1 MSLFQKIRYFFYQA
15 FQSIRRNIFL
25 NIVTIAIIGISLIFF
40 GAFSTA
46 FLNLNYI
53 IEHWQ
58 GKIQVTAYIDDDVT
72 KEKLIVVKEKVKG
85 LEEVERIDFLSKEDA
100 YRIFQEELQGLEN
113 VLEGLTENPLPASFE
128 ITLKKEFRDTSG
140 VESLVSE
147 LKEHKE
153 ISDVQYGVEWLERFS
168 SFVFFLKFLG
178 VGVGVFI
185 FVCVLFI
192 VSNTIRLTI
201 FSRREE
207 IEIMRLVG
215 ATDFFIKMPFIIEGF
230 VQGFVGSLI
239 ALIFLFTSQSVLFP
253 KITAYSSL
261 LFGATGPLI
270 ISSHLLIILFI
281 LGGGLGMLG
290 SVVSLGRFMKV

>member
-1 MSLFQKIRYFFYQA
+1 MGLFQKILYFFYQA

-25 NIVTIAIIGISLIFF
+25 NIVTIAIIGISLVFF
-40 GAFSTA
+40 GAFSTV

-53 IEHWQ
+53 IEQWK
-58 GKIQVTAYIDDDVT
+58 GKIQVAAYIDDGVT

-85 LEEVERIDFLSKEDA
+85 LEEVEEIDFLSKEDA
-100 YRIFQEELQGLEN
+100 YRIFQEELQGLEK
-113 VLEGLTENPLPASFE
+113 VLEGLTENPLPASLE
-128 ITLKKEFRDTSG
+128 ITLKKEFRNTNG

-147 LKEHKE
+147 LKNYKE

-168 SFVFFLKFLG
+168 NFVLFLKFLG
-178 VGVGVFI
+178 VGFGVFI

-192 VSNTIRLTI
+192 VSNTIRLTL

-215 ATDFFIKMPFIIEGF
+215 ATDIFIKMPFIIEGF
-230 VQGFVGSLI
+230 VQGLVGSLI
-239 ALIFLFTSQSVLFP
+239 ALFFLFTCQSFLFP
-253 KITAYSSL
+253 KITSYISL
-261 LFGATGPLI
+261 LLGATGPLI
-270 ISSHLLIILFI
+270 ISSHLMISLFI

-290 SVVSLGRFMKV
+290 SFVSLGRFMKV